1 MSAEDDGKG
10 MIVFMQTVSLGMILE
25 ARERLKKVVRST
37 DLVPSQM
44 LAIPGRR
51 EVFLKTECL
60 QYTGSFKLRGAY
72 NRIAMLTPEERQ
84 RGVIASSAGNHA
96 QGVALAAQK
105 FGIKATIV
113 MPAGAPLAKVAA
125 TRGYGAEVVLHGAV
139 YDDAYAEACR
149 LQEESGAVFI
159 HPFNDP
165 YVIAGQGSIGL
176 EIMDANS
183 DITTVVVPIGGGGM
197 ASGIAAAV
205 KELHPEVK
213 VIGVQAAGAP
223 SMLESRRAGHI
234 VTLNSASTMADGIAV
249 KTPGDLTFAMC
260 EKYLDDIVTV
270 DEDEI
275 AGAIL
280 MLLEKCKI
288 VAEGAGAASVAAVLY
303 DKFDT
308 SGRVACVVSG
318 GNVDVTTLQHIL
330 DQGLMKAGRMAR
342 IHTVIQDRP
351 GHLAR
356 LLSLISE
363 SGANVISIQHD
374 RTSVMSGV
382 GRALVDLQIETNDFD
397 HLERLHAVLKENGYQ
412 VM

>member
-1 MSAEDDGKG
+1 ME
-10 MIVFMQTVSLGMILE
+10 TVSLGMILE
-25 ARERLKKVVRST
+25 ARERLKKAVRST
-37 DLVPSQM
+37 DLVPSQI

-72 NRIAMLTPEERQ
+72 NRISMLTPEERE

-96 QGVALAAQK
+96 QGVALAAAK
-105 FGIKATIV
+105 FGTKATIV
-113 MPAGAPLAKVAA
+113 MPAGAPLAKIAA
-125 TRGYGAEVVLHGAV
+125 TRSYGAEVVLHGAV

-149 LQEESGAVFI
+149 IQQESGAVFV

-176 EIMDANS
+176 EIMDANP
-183 DITTVVVPIGGGGM
+183 DIDTVVVPIGGGGM

-205 KELHPEVK
+205 KLLHPNVK
-213 VIGVQAAGAP
+213 MVGVQAAGAP
-223 SMLESRRAGHI
+223 SMLESHQAGKI
-234 VTLNSASTMADGIAV
+234 VTLKNASTIADGIAV
-249 KTPGDLTFAMC
+249 KTPGELTFAMC
-260 EKYLDDIVTV
+260 EKYLDEIVTV

-308 SGRVACVVSG
+308 AGKVACVVSG
-318 GNVDVTTLQHIL
+318 GNIDVTTLQRIL
-330 DQGLMKAGRMAR
+330 DQGLMKSGRMTR

-356 LLSLISE
+356 LLTVISE
-363 SGANVISIQHD
+363 SGANVVSIQHD
-374 RTSVMSGV
+374 RTSSGS
-382 GRALVDLQIETNDFD
+382 GIGMALLDLLLETNDFD
-397 HLERLHAVLKENGYQ
+397 HLNRVHELMKENGYP